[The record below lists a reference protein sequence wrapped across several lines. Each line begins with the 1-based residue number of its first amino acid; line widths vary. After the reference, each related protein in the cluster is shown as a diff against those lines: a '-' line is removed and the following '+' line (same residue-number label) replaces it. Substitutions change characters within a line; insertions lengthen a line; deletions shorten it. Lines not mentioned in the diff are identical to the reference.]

1 MGMNNAASI
10 RKWDRFLYNGQEVEV
25 IAVDSDPTALV
36 MVIKVSNPDVALYVS
51 RSNLL
56 PL

>member
-1 MGMNNAASI
+1 MGMNSAHI
-10 RKWDRFLYNGQEVEV
+10 TKWSTYRYNGELVEV

-36 MVIKVSNPDVALYVS
+36 MIIKVSDPDVALYVS

-56 PL
+56 PA